1 MFASARN
8 LKAKTKIKTPQRGD
22 GVLLISLFAL
32 STKSG
37 LRGAPEK
44 HPEYLQISG
53 TRRFSLKK
61 KTKNPRHRGRVRWR
75 APEDL
80 QKKNSIPANP
90 FRFPL
95 RPSLSPGC
103 PHSAIPGI
111 S

>member
-32 STKSG
+32 ATKSR

-61 KTKNPRHRGRVRWR
+61 KTKKAEAQG
-75 APEDL
+75 
-80 QKKNSIPANP
+80 Q
-90 FRFPL
+90 
-95 RPSLSPGC
+95 G
-103 PHSAIPGI
+103 
-111 S
+111 